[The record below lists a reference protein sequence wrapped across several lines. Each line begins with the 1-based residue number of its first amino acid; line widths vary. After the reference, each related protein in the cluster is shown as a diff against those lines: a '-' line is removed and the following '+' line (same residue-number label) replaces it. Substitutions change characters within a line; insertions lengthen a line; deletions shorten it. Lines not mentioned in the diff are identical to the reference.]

1 MAKIL
6 LLRLPDQ
13 PPAGLGSRIRRWSTE
28 QFRAFAQALRRWAI
42 DAEFLTAMGLLAT
55 ALVIGLATIGDYGIT
70 VDEFNADDYGPKS
83 LAWYTSGFAD
93 RSSFETVEDTL
104 WYYGP
109 WFQMLTAFV
118 QSLAIADPWTVRHTM
133 TFLIGLAGLAAVVP
147 IGRLAAGRWAG
158 LLALGLCLTTGYVY
172 GGLFFTPID
181 IPFLFAMMLATL
193 AIIVMARR
201 VVPSWPATLGAG
213 ILTGL
218 AIATRSSGLITQ
230 VYLLAASGLC
240 GIEALARP
248 GGAVRSDLA
257 RIGARAVGA
266 LAIGWMVAFALWP
279 WLQIGN
285 PLTQFKLAFLL
296 FANHPNS
303 FEFPFWGQR
312 VWTTALPWTYVPG
325 QLLARLPEAFLLLL
339 LAGIL
344 FGLAAAFGFARG
356 TVAAVMQRKAA
367 GVKELA
373 LHLARARCHLMVWAA
388 VILPVGFI
396 IARHSTLYDGV
407 RHVLFVIPMLAV
419 IAATGFLRLR
429 PLWRRAPVPSA
440 ALGGAYVGISIWTL
454 AVLHPLE
461 YVDANALVG
470 GVAGAYGRFD
480 LDYWAA
486 AATVALR
493 RLESRLDHEQPERFA
508 EEPPSLMVCMSFR
521 EAQVAPLFR
530 RPWRLET
537 DPAKADFIIATE
549 RWHCADDIGD
559 AALIDEVERFGR
571 PFAWIYTRARPPVG
585 SAVSR
590 AASPGEGT
598 DGVE

>member
-1 MAKIL
+1 MAKTF
-6 LLRLPDQ
+6 LLRLPAQ
-13 PPAGLGSRIRRWSTE
+13 PPAGLGSGIHRWCSN
-28 QFRAFAQALRRWAI
+28 QISALVHALRSRAT
-42 DAEFLTAMGLLAT
+42 DAEWLAAMGLLAA
-55 ALVIGLATIGDYGIT
+55 ALAIGLATVGDYGIT

-118 QSLAIADPWTVRHTM
+118 QSFGLADPWAVRHVM
-133 TFLIGLAGLAAVVP
+133 TFLIGLAGLAAVIP

-158 LLALGLCLTTGYVY
+158 LVALGLCLTTGYLY
-172 GGLFFTPID
+172 GSLFFTPVD
-181 IPFLFAMMLATL
+181 ISFLFAMMLATL
-193 AIIVMARR
+193 AIIAMAGR
-201 VVPSWPATLGAG
+201 VVPSWPATLAAG
-213 ILTGL
+213 MLSGL
-218 AIATRSSGLITQ
+218 AIATRSPGVITQ
-230 VYLLAASGLC
+230 VYLLAALGLC
-240 GIEALARP
+240 GLEALARP
-248 GGAVRSDLA
+248 GATVRGDLV
-257 RIGARAVGA
+257 RIGARAACA
-266 LAIGWMVAFALWP
+266 LAVGWLVAFTLWP
-279 WLQIGN
+279 WLQTGN
-285 PLTQFKLAFLL
+285 PLTQFEAAFLL

-312 VWTTALPWTYVPG
+312 VVTTDLPWTYVPG
-325 QLLARLPEAFLLLL
+325 QLMARLPEGFLLLL

-344 FGLAAAFGFARG
+344 SGLAAALRFSCATFA
-356 TVAAVMQRKAA
+356 AFMQRKAA
-367 GVKELA
+367 AVREAA
-373 LHLARARCHLMVWAA
+373 LVLARARGTLVVWGA

-407 RHVLFVIPMLAV
+407 RHILFVIPILAV
-419 IAATGFLRLR
+419 IAGAGFLRLL
-429 PLWRRAPVPSA
+429 PFWRRLPVLSA
-440 ALGGAYVGISIWTL
+440 VLGGAYLGASIWTL

-461 YVDANALVG
+461 YVATNALVG

-493 RLESRLDHEQPERFA
+493 RLENRLDYEQPDRFA
-508 EEPPSLMVCMSFR
+508 QDPPSVMVCMTYR

-537 DPAKADFIIATE
+537 DPAKADFLIATE
-549 RWHCADDIGD
+549 RWHCADDVGD
-559 AALIDEVERFGR
+559 AVLIDEVKRFGR
-571 PFAWIYTRARPPVG
+571 PFAWIYARSPAG
-585 SAVSR
+585 SAASR
-590 AASPGEGT
+590 AAKPGEGT